1 MGDASCYEG
10 SSGFLRWWPR
20 ALALLAVVLGLA
32 AFRQP
37 GAVQWATLFAAL
49 AVLHARWVPWR
60 FVVGDDGLLLT
71 FPLGRRL
78 FLPKSTTSIRLE
90 HVGAFALVG
99 SHRRFGYPL
108 HERFLYEPGQAPRLR
123 NAFAWFGYDVIA

>member
-20 ALALLAVVLGLA
+20 ILVLGAVALLASA
-32 AFRQP
+32 PTRAI
-37 GAVQWATLFAAL
+37 QWAVLLAAL

-60 FVVGDDGLLLT
+60 FVVGDEGLLLT

>member
-1 MGDASCYEG
+1 MGDPSCYEG

-20 ALALLAVVLGLA
+20 ALVLLAVLLGLSSFA
-32 AFRQP
+32 EP
-37 GAVQWATLFAAL
+37 GAIQWAALFAAL
-49 AVLHARWVPWR
+49 AVLHALWVPWR
-60 FVVGDDGLLLT
+60 FVVGDEGLQLT

-90 HVGAFALVG
+90 HVGAFAMVG

-123 NAFAWFGYDVIA
+123 NAFAWFGYDVMA